1 MYIRTATCIINMML
15 IYECARIS
23 FVTCIYT
30 TGRWHQ
36 VWQHGGVGP
45 AGRQTYD
52 VRPDLRDLCR
62 RLENVGRVAADGGEK
77 RGVCGYV
84 SRGRSRIT
92 M

>member
-1 MYIRTATCIINMML
+1 ML
-15 IYECARIS
+15 IYECVRIS

-77 RGVCGYV
+77 RAYV
-84 SRGRSRIT
+84 DMSQGAEAG
-92 M
+92 

>member
-15 IYECARIS
+15 IYECVRIS

-62 RLENVGRVAADGGEK
+62 RLENVGRVAADGGDN